1 MPKGVLP
8 LLELPTNNNLRYSFD
23 PNHVFI
29 NGFSLIEERI
39 EYRLYPNVGAFAC
52 DLLSVLKSPPSQP
65 ILEYKVVY
73 RYPLG
78 SGSGLIRSSPKDDLQ
93 GTTVASL
100 ILPHVLPLL
109 ENVRRSELEI
119 RTRPPPLEIPGGT
132 IVDMKPIDP
141 YCNMNG
147 EVLPPM
153 EDNSVLAPQSQDSS
167 VVLPPLNIDPELG
180 VHWDNERP
188 PWYLKDL
195 APVGLRV
202 EAEVWSPPSE
212 DCDDEC
218 DMNGNLARAHSLV
231 SPLESHLSLSMSGW
245 GQRMAQA
252 ISGAPR
258 ESAADFQA
266 PMSGRRTKPIP
277 KPERDSGENDALM
290 DGFRAMD
297 LPSPLRTIDEN
308 ATPDRDHT
316 LPSIG
321 DRMGIPGPPPNLL
334 AAVLTEAPTQNGTS
348 STLSGRPEYPPIE
361 INSSRPG
368 GSSGSQPVVGVN
380 GTSEPA
386 PVAPVTTTGRK
397 SRKGMI
403 FPRQSNGRFGT
414 TKGAAGASGTKKARK
429 KKW

>member
-1 MPKGVLP
+1 M
-8 LLELPTNNNLRYSFD
+8 
-23 PNHVFI
+23 
-29 NGFSLIEERI
+29 
-39 EYRLYPNVGAFAC
+39 GAFAC

-65 ILEYKVVY
+65 VLEYKVVY
-73 RYPLG
+73 QYQLG
-78 SGSGLIRSSPKDDLQ
+78 SSLIRSSPKDDLQ

-119 RTRPPPLEIPGGT
+119 RTRPPPLEIPGGN
-132 IVDMKPIDP
+132 IVDMKPIDT
-141 YCNMNG
+141 YYNMNG
-147 EVLPPM
+147 EIPPSM
-153 EDNSVLAPQSQDSS
+153 EDNHALAPQTQSQDSS

-180 VHWDNERP
+180 VHWDNGRP

-218 DMNGNLARAHSLV
+218 DLNGNSVRAYSSV
-231 SPLESHLSLSMSGW
+231 PPLESHLSLSMSGW
-245 GQRMAQA
+245 GQRIAQA
-252 ISGAPR
+252 ISKAPR
-258 ESAADFQA
+258 ESTADFQA
-266 PMSGRRTKPIP
+266 PMPDKRIKPIP

-321 DRMGIPGPPPNLL
+321 DRMGIPGPPSNLL

-348 STLSGRPEYPPIE
+348 STLSGRPEYPPRE
-361 INSSRPG
+361 TNSSRLG
-368 GSSGSQPVVGVN
+368 ESSSSQSAVGVN

-386 PVAPVTTTGRK
+386 PAAPVTTTGRK

-414 TKGAAGASGTKKARK
+414 TKGAAGASGAKKARK

>member
-1 MPKGVLP
+1 M
-8 LLELPTNNNLRYSFD
+8 
-23 PNHVFI
+23 
-29 NGFSLIEERI
+29 
-39 EYRLYPNVGAFAC
+39 YPNVGAFAC
-52 DLLSVLKSPPSQP
+52 DLLSVLKSLPSQP
-65 ILEYKVVY
+65 VLEYKVVY

-78 SGSGLIRSSPKDDLQ
+78 SGLIHSSPKDDLQ
-93 GTTVASL
+93 GGAVASL
-100 ILPHVLPLL
+100 ILSHVLPLL
-109 ENVRRSELEI
+109 DNVRRSELEI
-119 RTRPPPLEIPGGT
+119 RTRPPPLEIPGGNV
-132 IVDMKPIDP
+132 VDMKPIDT
-141 YCNMNG
+141 YCDMNG
-147 EVLPPM
+147 EVLPSM
-153 EDNSVLAPQSQDSS
+153 EDSGALAPQPQSQDSL

-180 VHWDNERP
+180 VHWDNGRP

-218 DMNGNLARAHSLV
+218 DLNGNSARAHSSV
-231 SPLESHLSLSMSGW
+231 PPLESHLSLSMSGW
-245 GQRMAQA
+245 GQRIAQA
-252 ISGAPR
+252 ISKAPR
-258 ESAADFQA
+258 EGTADFLA
-266 PMSGRRTKPIP
+266 PMSDRRIKPIP

-308 ATPDRDHT
+308 ATPNRDHT

-321 DRMGIPGPPPNLL
+321 DRIGIPGPPPNLL
-334 AAVLTEAPTQNGTS
+334 ASVLTEAPTQNGTS
-348 STLSGRPEYPPIE
+348 STLSGRPEYPPVGV
-361 INSSRPG
+361 NSSRLG

-380 GTSEPA
+380 GTSGPAPAA
-386 PVAPVTTTGRK
+386 PVAATGRK